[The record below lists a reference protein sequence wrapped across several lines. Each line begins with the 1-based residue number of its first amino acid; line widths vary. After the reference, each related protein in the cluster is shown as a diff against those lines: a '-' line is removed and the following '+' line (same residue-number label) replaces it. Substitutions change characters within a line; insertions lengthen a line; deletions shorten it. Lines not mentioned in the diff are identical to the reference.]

1 MPRVSPRLNEIP
13 RPARVVLPRC
23 LNPTAVVVMPPTGV
37 PHELAW
43 DPSVQRF
50 RCIACWASSHCKLEL
65 YRSPCPAPHGFG
77 HIVMRT
83 GRYVFCKLCGSYSST
98 NVGHLHRLCNRR
110 PKSTIAKTRLGNL
123 MQGLDPNSKQSTGPV
138 LPALTR
144 LYDELGDPSGVPPGV
159 AWVPHLVP

>member
-1 MPRVSPRLNEIP
+1 MKAHLTVSAPAQVAWLIMGNEHVDRFAKLGARRHPVDAAAMERLSRSRIVVEHVGKYIGFVMSRVLPRLNEIP

-83 GRYVFCKLCGSYSST
+83 GRYVFCK
-98 NVGHLHRLCNRR
+98 
-110 PKSTIAKTRLGNL
+110 
-123 MQGLDPNSKQSTGPV
+123 
-138 LPALTR
+138 
-144 LYDELGDPSGVPPGV
+144 
-159 AWVPHLVP
+159 